1 MKPLLTGIVLFF
13 TLLTLNAQKLSGG
26 IFIGGAN
33 YQGDLVEV
41 EMLPSETNPAVGML
55 FRYSLTSKLAL
66 KASFYGGHISGSD
79 ANSSSESLKSRGY
92 SFRSSIFEGSM
103 AIEWDLLGKKRFDRK
118 GGFNK
123 SFSPYVFVGM
133 GMIQFKPTVLG
144 LPENSPDAK
153 ADYKKLN
160 FIIPFG
166 GGIKYD
172 LTDRI
177 TTSFEVATHL
187 PFTDYLDG
195 ISYQGFPNRDWY
207 AWGGITIAY
216 WFGSPKIATK
226 GGPTKTGA
234 KYF

>member
-1 MKPLLTGIVLFF
+1 MKPFFTGIVFLLSLF
-13 TLLTLNAQKLSGG
+13 TLNAQKLSGG
-26 IFIGGAN
+26 MFIGGAN

-41 EMLPSETNPAVGML
+41 EMLPRETNLAVGAL
-55 FRYSLTSKLAL
+55 FRYSINRKIFL
-66 KASFYGGHISGSD
+66 KASLYGGHISGSD
-79 ANSSSESLKSRGY
+79 ANAASPDLLARGY
-92 SFRSSIFEGSM
+92 SFRTSIFEGSM
-103 AIEWDLLGKKRFDRK
+103 SVEWDLLGKNRFDRK
-118 GGFNK
+118 GNFNK
-123 SFSPYVFVGM
+123 SFTPYVFVGM

-144 LPENSPDAK
+144 LPENSVDAQAK
-153 ADYKKLN
+153 YKRIN

-195 ISYQGFPNRDWY
+195 ISAQGIVNRDWY

-216 WFGSPKIATK
+216 WIGSPKLATR